1 MDGPQRREE
10 RPAAAPA
17 QAEPDPPGPVRAAR
31 LLNLVWAED
40 EEFGLYLWTAF
51 ITGARRGEVTAL
63 RENRFDF
70 THQQVRVSANYIVK
84 LGNRIEN
91 RGMDTSW

>member
-1 MDGPQRREE
+1 
-10 RPAAAPA
+10 
-17 QAEPDPPGPVRAAR
+17 

-51 ITGARRGEVTAL
+51 TTGARRGEVSAL

-84 LGNRIEN
+84 QDTRIEKQDHTAAVGNRLGRYTARSMISASFT
-91 RGMDTSW
+91 G